1 MDRTLAITEEGR
13 ERGGE
18 IEERKEGEMEK
29 RGKMEGREGTEGR
42 GREEREG
49 TEGRG
54 REGRKQCQWERWKF
68 IDGMFA
74 RDDLSIS

>member
-42 GREEREG
+42 IIAGY
-49 TEGRG
+49 TIQLPSPV
-54 REGRKQCQWERWKF
+54 KMMSLDTWPTAQLLTWSWQ
-68 IDGMFA
+68 
-74 RDDLSIS
+74 